1 MKRNKRSKQKADGEI
16 SSAET
21 VNLSVVSEKAEPD
34 PEKQRVVLPD
44 GKGRA
49 TDADPS
55 VDAEPLRDYIDDG
68 TTAPLVSAK
77 FGKSKIDV
85 YRRGAVT
92 ELSEDLGIPSELL
105 SSDCNSAVSALAKEI
120 GVAKSVC
127 GASTAYK
134 RKAVADEGIL
144 YVGDNLGDRAVREES
159 PMSVGMNGVS
169 EKGISVSD
177 GEIRRIPSLLKGC
190 AAHRKVRKFNGVGV
204 LAGKIALAVLLFVL
218 ALTGAGQPLWLIFA
232 LAFAVDA
239 LAVLNAFRLT
249 KLAV

>member
-49 TDADPS
+49 TDANPS

-92 ELSEDLGIPSELL
+92 ELVIDGKVYAEY
-105 SSDCNSAVSALAKEI
+105 
-120 GVAKSVC
+120 KSVEKDDYGIYARYK
-127 GASTAYK
+127 GAEITSEHRNRY
-134 RKAVADEGIL
+134 L
-144 YVGDNLGDRAVREES
+144 YSSQNI
-159 PMSVGMNGVS
+159 SVNGVIVA
-169 EKGISVSD
+169 E
-177 GEIRRIPSLLKGC
+177 E
-190 AAHRKVRKFNGVGV
+190 
-204 LAGKIALAVLLFVL
+204 
-218 ALTGAGQPLWLIFA
+218 Q
-232 LAFAVDA
+232 
-239 LAVLNAFRLT
+239 
-249 KLAV
+249 KLV